1 MERDGRRKTSTRSV
15 QSVDRAFDILL
26 QFVNAPSIDAA
37 RLQSAVKLKRAT
49 LYRLLATMERKR
61 ILRSYGEPRRYE
73 LGASMIEIVNAWLSQ
88 LDVTRVSSEF
98 LRDLWERSGET
109 IVLSILQ
116 EDDTRMTVQ
125 QFRSNSPLSY
135 APGIGKAIPLYA
147 GASSKAMLAFL
158 PPERRKRILRGAPRR
173 LKRAPLI
180 AELAVIEQRGFAI
193 SRGELVAG
201 AASIAAPIFDR
212 DDAVVGSIA
221 LALPELRLSRL
232 STKPLI
238 EDVCATA
245 RQISRRLGS
254 QS

>member
-1 MERDGRRKTSTRSV
+1 MERDGRRKTPARSV

-73 LGASMIEIVNAWLSQ
+73 LGASMIELVNAWLSQ
-88 LDVTRVSSEF
+88 LDVTRVSSGF

-109 IVLSILQ
+109 IVLSVLQ
-116 EDDTRMTVQ
+116 DDDTRVTLQ

-135 APGIGKAIPLYA
+135 APGIGKALPLYA

-158 PPERRKRILRGAPRR
+158 PAERRKRILRGAPRR

-232 STKPLI
+232 LTKPLI

-245 RQISRRLGS
+245 KQISRRLGS